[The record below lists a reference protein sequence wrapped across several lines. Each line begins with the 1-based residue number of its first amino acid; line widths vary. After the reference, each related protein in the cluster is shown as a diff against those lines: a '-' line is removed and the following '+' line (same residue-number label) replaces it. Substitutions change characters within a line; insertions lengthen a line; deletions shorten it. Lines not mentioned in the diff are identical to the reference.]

1 MVRPL
6 AQRAEAVSD
15 RAVCRPRRRVR
26 PDDGD
31 RVVGGQA
38 LAGKGRSRFSLRPA
52 LLGRLRCARPR
63 HERRSEDDGH
73 HRARPRLLRAPER
86 GLHAAAD
93 LGDRQCRAGYGCR
106 DLRRRLAHHPYP
118 WYQDREDRRSAGI
131 RRSDGLCVDPLDDRP
146 LRLPRL
152 HDSRDLWLR
161 DGLGRDARPACR
173 ALGGCRE
180 HPGRLDLHDPDG
192 GARGGFHGGSLEAS
206 RRDAHS
212 SSRSPCSSPSAP
224 SPHAVGRPGDS
235 WGRRLSRAPRSRTR
249 AGHTPAGLDAVQ
261 PGCSEVP
268 PIASS

>member
-1 MVRPL
+1 MI
-6 AQRAEAVSD
+6 
-15 RAVCRPRRRVR
+15 
-26 PDDGD
+26 GD
-31 RVVGGQA
+31 RVVGQA
-38 LAGKGRSRFSLRPA
+38 SARRQGRSRFPSAAA
-52 LLGRLRCARPR
+52 LLGRLRRARPR

-93 LGDRQCRAGYGCR
+93 LGDRQRRAGDGCR

-118 WYQDREDRRSAGI
+118 RYQDREDRRSAGI
-131 RRSDGLCVDPLDDRP
+131 RRSDGLRLDPLDDRP

-152 HDSRDLWLR
+152 DDSRDLWLR
-161 DGLGRDARPACR
+161 DGRGRDTRPACR

-192 GARGGFHGGSLEAS
+192 GARGGFHGAVS
-206 RRDAHS
+206 RGFPAGRCS